1 MSGASVKA
9 MSRSQ
14 SVGCG
19 TSTAGCNAPLPL
31 SDAEFDC
38 PPQAASIAHASSGH
52 ACAQLV
58 SRRWIAAHAYK
69 SRIVRKR
76 KRPELGTASAD
87 TTKIGCAYGRIRIG
101 TCPNGFRISRSDSL
115 IDVQRFGTPG
125 RVSAEC
131 AGRNRAACEETAMKA
146 WAGLALSLWIL
157 SPEQGAAQSSFAVR
171 VLNASPTAIAADA
184 ELARFVD
191 QTAAAAIETHC
202 AACHGPDLRG
212 QPGVPDLLDYD
223 WLWGVTGFE
232 SNAAGAVMEIQQ
244 TLLYGIRDRNCPEE
258 QKSYGAC
265 ADTRYSEMP
274 AYAEL
279 GFDAQTLED
288 LAAYVLGLS
297 GADADAAAI
306 DRAEAFWP
314 VCIECHAE
322 DGYGYGYAPTAALT

>member
-1 MSGASVKA
+1 
-9 MSRSQ
+9 
-14 SVGCG
+14 
-19 TSTAGCNAPLPL
+19 
-31 SDAEFDC
+31 
-38 PPQAASIAHASSGH
+38 
-52 ACAQLV
+52 
-58 SRRWIAAHAYK
+58 
-69 SRIVRKR
+69 
-76 KRPELGTASAD
+76 
-87 TTKIGCAYGRIRIG
+87 
-101 TCPNGFRISRSDSL
+101 
-115 IDVQRFGTPG
+115 
-125 RVSAEC
+125 
-131 AGRNRAACEETAMKA
+131 MKA

-322 DGYGYGYAPTAALT
+322 DGYGYAPYGGPNLTDDIWLYGGSKLEILDVIANGRLGVCPPWAGELDAATIKSLALYIYRRYTGGE